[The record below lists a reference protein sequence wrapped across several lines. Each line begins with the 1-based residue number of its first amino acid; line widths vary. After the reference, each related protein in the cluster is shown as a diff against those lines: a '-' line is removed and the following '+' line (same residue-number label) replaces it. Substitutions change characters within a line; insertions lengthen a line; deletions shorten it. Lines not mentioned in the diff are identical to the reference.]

1 MWQVPR
7 LEREAMRLAASRVTI
22 AIGMWVLG
30 VGAGFWV
37 LETYNRTPGLAALT
51 PEDWPSAS
59 AIVRSR
65 DHATLIMLAHPHCPC
80 SRASI
85 GELAQ
90 LMTDAQ
96 GRVSA
101 FVLFLRPTELAAD
114 WNQTDLWHSARNIP
128 GVTVVTDPDGR
139 EAQRFNATTSGQVL
153 LYDRDGRRVF
163 SGGITAA
170 RGHAGDNPG
179 RRAIL
184 SFLSSGHA
192 DQRETQVF
200 GCSLHDTADAAAL
213 METAVRP

>member
-1 MWQVPR
+1 
-7 LEREAMRLAASRVTI
+7 MRRAASRLTI

-30 VGAGFWV
+30 VGLGFWI

-59 AIVRSR
+59 TIVRSR
-65 DHATLIMLAHPHCPC
+65 DHATLVMLAHPHCPC

-85 GELAQ
+85 SELAEI
-90 LMTDAQ
+90 MAHAQ

-101 FVLFLRPTELAAD
+101 FVLFLQPTQLADD
-114 WNQTDLWHSARNIP
+114 WPQTDLWRSADNIP
-128 GVTVVTDPDGR
+128 GVTVVADPDGR
-139 EAQRFNATTSGQVL
+139 GAQRFNATTSGQVL

-184 SFLSSGHA
+184 SFLTNGHA
-192 DQRETQVF
+192 DERETQTF
-200 GCSLHDTADAAAL
+200 GCSLSDVAGAAAL
-213 METAVRP
+213 GETAGQP